1 MSPTTEDHSQT
12 REIPGTVRL
21 FAENGELLQSTVE
34 LIPKPSDDPED
45 PLNWS
50 PRRKTVNL
58 SCLIFYTFAVA
69 VSATSLYSI
78 YGPLSD
84 AIGLTLDELNVGAGY
99 SYWAIGI
106 SSCII
111 QPCAIAFGKRPIF
124 ILAALSGGL
133 LFIWTNYIS
142 SNSLWILSRLLIGF
156 SGGPSFSLVEIAIT
170 DVFFLHQ
177 RAFPLGLYVFV
188 LYVGALVGPLLSGY
202 IYEGMGWKAVVWFT
216 TGLSLLATLVMVFG
230 FEETNFTREEPSV
243 ALEVVPGSNH
253 SLARLEGDR
262 SSHGISLV
270 PDTSV
275 DESDS
280 KSKDRNQD
288 AVMVQPVAQRWIW
301 PRVWQRSKVSPHA
314 FGIIKRGIVQ
324 PFALMRLPIIL
335 WCGVMYGVY
344 QVFFNLFGFLSSGV
358 LTAPPYNF
366 GTGATGLTFLSP
378 LLGTI
383 PSAIWGGW
391 LCNIYSLRQARKNH
405 GISKAE
411 HKLKLYIIPTVLAP
425 IGLLMMGLGPFYGAH
440 WIVYVAGECILNLAG
455 PLATLLIIAYAFDV
469 FHSIDPD
476 DSQGPKAAAQDCA
489 PYLTA
494 IIFIGM
500 SVTFAFGYAITPW
513 SFLWSFKLFGITA
526 AIGVT
531 ALNASVLLIVWYGK
545 TLRQNGEGYY
555 RKVIN
560 W

>member
-1 MSPTTEDHSQT
+1 MMSPRVTDTTT

-21 FAENGELLQSTVE
+21 FAENGELLQNTVE

-50 PRRKTVNL
+50 PIRKSVNL
-58 SCLIFYTFAVA
+58 ACIIFYTFAVA

-78 YGPLSD
+78 YGPLSE
-84 AIGLTLDELNVGAGY
+84 ATGLTLDELNVGAGY
-99 SYWAIGI
+99 SYWAIGF
-106 SSCII
+106 SSCIF
-111 QPCAIAFGKRPIF
+111 QPCAIAFGKRPVL
-124 ILAALSGGL
+124 ILASLSGGL
-133 LFIWTNYIS
+133 IFIWTIYVSGNG
-142 SNSLWILSRLLIGF
+142 LWIFSRLLFGF
-156 SGGPSFSLVEIAIT
+156 TGGPSFCLVEIAIT

-202 IYEGMGWKAVVWFT
+202 VYEGLGWKAVIWFT
-216 TGLSLLATLVMVFG
+216 TGLSLLATLIMLLA
-230 FEETNFTREEPSV
+230 FEETNFTREEPSI
-243 ALEVVPGSNH
+243 ALEVVAESHH
-253 SLARLEGDR
+253 SLRR
-262 SSHGISLV
+262 
-270 PDTSV
+270 TNV
-275 DESDS
+275 DEISSAAPVYPDDS
-280 KSKDRNQD
+280 KSKDINQD
-288 AVMVQPVAQRWIW
+288 VMAVHPVVQRWVW
-301 PRVWQRSKVSPHA
+301 PRVWQKPKVSPHA
-314 FGIIKRGIVQ
+314 LGIIKRGIIQ

-391 LCNIYSLRQARKNH
+391 LCDTYALRQARKNH
-405 GISKAE
+405 GVSEAE
-411 HKLKLYIIPTVLAP
+411 HKLKLYIIPTILAP
-425 IGLLMMGLGPFYGAH
+425 IGLLMMGLGPFYGTH
-440 WIVYVAGECILNLAG
+440 WIVYVAGECILNIAG

-469 FHSIDPD
+469 FHSIDPED
-476 DSQGPKAAAQDCA
+476 NQGPKAAAQDCA

-494 IIFIGM
+494 IVFIGM
-500 SVTFAFGYAITPW
+500 CVTFAFGYAITPW

-531 ALNASVLLIVWYGK
+531 ALNATVLLILWYG
-545 TLRQNGEGYY
+545 RGMRYRGEGYY